1 MHYIVTEITF
11 DFDELDAPNPDQQ
24 QELIDETIGTFWE
37 AEDGDDLIDQ
47 ISNEIGW
54 CIKTID
60 YRPLF
65 QA

>member
-11 DFDELDAPNPDQQ
+11 DFDELDALNPDQQ

-37 AEDGDDLIDQ
+37 AEDDDDLIDQ

-60 YRPLF
+60 YYPLF